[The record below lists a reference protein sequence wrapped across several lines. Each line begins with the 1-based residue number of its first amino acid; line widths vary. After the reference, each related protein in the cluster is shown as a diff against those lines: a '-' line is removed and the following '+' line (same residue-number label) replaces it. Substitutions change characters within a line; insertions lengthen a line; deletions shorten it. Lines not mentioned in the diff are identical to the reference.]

1 MSKSLDFFDLEAAIW
16 TTSEPLRRGALELDR
31 PGVAIS
37 AVLPAKPA
45 ARRVGDKRCVGDE
58 TFRHFRGAVVDMF
71 AIFSVRI
78 QVLCG
83 VNGRVGPPP
92 RSVRYPQPWIILALH
107 IILFCGSFTWIKNLL
122 GHVRSY
128 VRTFERR
135 YLGTCRTCRYFTG
148 ISSNASIRRYK
159 KNRLSIPYY
168 CMNRRY
174 HLF

>member
-1 MSKSLDFFDLEAAIW
+1 MSKSLDFFDLDAAIW

-128 VRTFERR
+128 VDYVPSNE
-135 YLGTCRTCRYFTG
+135 GTLVRIEHVG
-148 ISSNASIRRYK
+148 ISLVFLITLVIRRYK
-159 KNRLSIPYY
+159 KK
-168 CMNRRY
+168 
-174 HLF
+174 